1 MHHEVLCLNILL
13 IASTMIPLAALIL
26 APAFALLAA
35 PLMQFGE
42 AVALIA
48 PFAEQMFTL
57 AGALAAMGPALVI
70 FAFSMIAVGIAAS
83 MPFFST
89 GIGVFKDAISSM
101 ATSFEAIP
109 TEKAQ
114 ALGDFFSSL
123 AKLTELNNV
132 AEVMWAIA
140 GGIYGVSAALAFMPE
155 EKAFALSEVV
165 NSVTRAAVEV
175 TPEKVE
181 NVTGLV
187 EQAAAYA
194 DVQAKFKAPSVD
206 AFVQALKQVNGDS
219 SSDGGSGTGRGKDI
233 VLELNGREIGRAID
247 VHLDDKHN
255 LRSN

>member
-1 MHHEVLCLNILL
+1 
-13 IASTMIPLAALIL
+13 
-26 APAFALLAA
+26 
-35 PLMQFGE
+35 
-42 AVALIA
+42 
-48 PFAEQMFTL
+48 
-57 AGALAAMGPALVI
+57 
-70 FAFSMIAVGIAAS
+70 
-83 MPFFST
+83 
-89 GIGVFKDAISSM
+89 
-101 ATSFEAIP
+101 
-109 TEKAQ
+109 
-114 ALGDFFSSL
+114 
-123 AKLTELNNV
+123 
-132 AEVMWAIA
+132 MWAIA

-165 NSVTRAAVEV
+165 NSVTKAAVEV

-219 SSDGGSGTGRGKDI
+219 GSGDSSSSGRGKDI